1 MHHRE
6 LLRTCL
12 LCLAFTGCMQGN
24 SPEQHVANKSAVP
37 WSELLTQV
45 RSGATKKLEYS
56 VQPVTEQQ
64 AVELRGLGDRLEVLE
79 IDQRTFSG
87 AELAKLL
94 EALPSLR
101 QLKLTGPVNGEQLLA
116 VLNSAGNL
124 KVLNL
129 PDGQFNDAAL
139 ETLPSQH
146 QLELLRFRSPN
157 VSDAGLEAIAKFP
170 NLRFL
175 HLIEVPITDAGLQ
188 TIAKIE
194 TLESFY
200 LDGGACTEE
209 GLSALIGQRSDL
221 HFHWNQLHLDNDPHR
236 HPH

>member
-1 MHHRE
+1 MR
-6 LLRTCL
+6 
-12 LCLAFTGCMQGN
+12 GN
-24 SPEQHVANKSAVP
+24 SEEQDAANKSAVS
-37 WSELLTQV
+37 WNELLTHV
-45 RSGATKKLEYS
+45 RSGATKNLVYHS
-56 VQPVTEQQ
+56 DPVTVQQ
-64 AVELRGLGDRLEVLE
+64 SVELSGLGDGLEVLE
-79 IDQRTFSG
+79 IDQRNLSS

-94 EALPSLR
+94 ESLPSLR
-101 QLKLTGPVNGEQLLA
+101 QLKLTGPVDRDQLH
-116 VLNSAGNL
+116 VVIKSAGNL

-129 PDGQFNDAAL
+129 PDGDFDDAAL
-139 ETLPSQH
+139 EALPSQH

-157 VSDAGLEAIAKFP
+157 VSDAGLEAIASFP
-170 NLRFL
+170 KLRFL

-209 GLSALIGQRSDL
+209 GLSALIRQRSDL
-221 HFHWNQLHLDNDPHR
+221 HFHWNQLHLDDDPHR